1 MKVTAR
7 QEVGESVTMYDVVIV
22 GGRPAGAS
30 LAVRL
35 GSWGLSVLI
44 VDKATF
50 PSLPEVPSCPVIHQG
65 TIALFEEIGFKESLF
80 EGVTKIHKSVAQ
92 VGDEQRSEAEIPAA
106 RGRDYLYGLDRAVFD
121 AALWKYLG
129 RFPKIEARQGFRV
142 VDVLRNPEGR
152 VIGIEGVGE
161 GGVQQKLYARHC
173 VVGADG
179 RHSLISRKV
188 EAKIVQDCSQYTS
201 TVHFAEWDN
210 LTAATHSG
218 EPAVHAITG
227 GRGQNVLFFPSAGG
241 RVNVATHVR
250 SDRSGTEGDAQGY
263 YMNILNSFAGVRQ
276 RLAGARQL
284 RALVGVRKIGNRY
297 REHGGPGWV
306 LVGDALHHKDPIDTQ
321 GIYDALIESKR
332 LAGLL
337 LTYHQK
343 VLSWEQVLAS
353 YKDAI
358 CQETLEM
365 FKQTTKA
372 VRSGLYQDIPKVVL
386 RTAMRWLMQDPT
398 YRRQSVRFIA
408 REISPAS
415 WLTAGLVFGALGRGI
430 KKDLEQIYR
439 SE

>member
-1 MKVTAR
+1 
-7 QEVGESVTMYDVVIV
+7 MYDVVIV

-30 LAVRL
+30 LAARL

-80 EGVTKIHKSVAQ
+80 AGVTKIHRSVAQ
-92 VGDEQRSEAEIPAA
+92 VGDDERSEAEIPAA
-106 RGRDYLYGLDRAVFD
+106 RSRNYLYGLDRAAFD

-142 VDVLRNPEGR
+142 IDVLRDQEGR
-152 VIGIEGVGE
+152 VTGIEGVGAD
-161 GGVQQKLYARHC
+161 GVHQKLYARHC

-188 EAKIVQDCSQYTS
+188 EAKIIKDFAEYTS
-201 TVHFAEWDN
+201 TVHFAEWEN
-210 LTAATHSG
+210 LTPATRSG

-250 SDRSGTEGDAQGY
+250 ADRSGTEGDAQGY
-263 YMNILNSFAGVRQ
+263 YLNILNSFAGARD

-284 RALVGVRKIGNRY
+284 RSLVGVRKIGNRY

-321 GIYDALIESKR
+321 GIYDALVESKR

-343 VLSWEQVLAS
+343 VLSWEQVLSS
-353 YKDAI
+353 YKEAI
-358 CQETLEM
+358 LQETLEM
-365 FKQTTKA
+365 FKQTTRA
-372 VRSGLYQDIPKVVL
+372 VKSGLYQDIPKVVL
-386 RTAMRWLMQDPT
+386 RTAMRWLMQDPA
-398 YRRQSVRFIA
+398 YRRQSVRFVA
-408 REISPAS
+408 REISPAG
-415 WLTAGLVFGALGRGI
+415 WLTPGLVLGALGRGI
-430 KKDLEQIYR
+430 KRDLEQIYH